1 MPLGP
6 TSRWAVTLR
15 NRSTGQTT
23 VVHVDARN
31 ARQAKG
37 IARLLRDRNTPFG
50 DQIRWKAIACR
61 RA

>member
-1 MPLGP
+1 MLRA

-31 ARQAKG
+31 PRQAKG
-37 IARLLRDRNTPFG
+37 IAQMRTNRTTPFG
-50 DQIRWKAIACR
+50 DQIRWKATACR

>member
-1 MPLGP
+1 MLRA

-15 NRSTGQTT
+15 NLNTGQTT

-37 IARLLRDRNTPFG
+37 ITRLLRDRNTPFG
-50 DQIRWKAIACR
+50 DRIRWEAIACR